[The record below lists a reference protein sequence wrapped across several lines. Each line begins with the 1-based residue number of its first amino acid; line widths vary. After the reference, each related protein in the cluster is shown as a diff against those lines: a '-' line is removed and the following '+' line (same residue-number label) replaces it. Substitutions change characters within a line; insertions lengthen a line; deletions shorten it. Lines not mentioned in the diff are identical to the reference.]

1 MYWHFGLRKAYQY
14 IQVGM
19 LPPPLTVKKKAVH
32 TYELMVSASLPAAS
46 LLAASSALPW
56 RLPSPK
62 ATSDANAAH

>member
-19 LPPPLTVKKKAVH
+19 LPPFDRKKKGVH
-32 TYELMVSASLPAAS
+32 TYELMVSASLSAAS

-56 RLPSPK
+56 RQPSPK